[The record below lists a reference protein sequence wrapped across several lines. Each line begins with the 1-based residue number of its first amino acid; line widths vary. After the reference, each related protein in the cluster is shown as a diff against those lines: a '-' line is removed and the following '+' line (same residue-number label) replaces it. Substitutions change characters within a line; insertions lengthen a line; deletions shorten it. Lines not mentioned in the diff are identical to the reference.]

1 MKDKVW
7 VEEIMR
13 NFANVATRNCFKDGK
28 RLPERFIL
36 YRLKNIINDF
46 IFSSKEYNRLILM
59 PGIRGVGK
67 TTVLSQLYLYLIEDL
82 KIPQERVIFL
92 SVDSLVKVMN
102 SSIYDFLQSYEKSI
116 LLKYLSEIEEP
127 IFLLLDEVHYDEK
140 WSFVLKMIYDTAPKV
155 FVVATGSSALSLMS
169 TADLARRATVEEL
182 FPLNFSEYLMLE
194 KGEIKSYSK
203 LRSFVLDL
211 IFNPS
216 LIDNLRNDEEI
227 RKEYSSFVVLADEIR
242 VRRFLKYG
250 GFPFSPFYDERDIV
264 LRVKS
269 VLDKIIEEDIRKLGN
284 FKSET
289 LEKLWRFLILIT
301 SSPEISIHSLSNQ
314 IGLSKTVVS
323 QILRVLENSSLLF
336 SLKPLGGEEKIAKK
350 AWRYYFLT
358 PTIRSSIKQYLGT
371 FKEED
376 FGILFEEY
384 VASIF
389 FRIGR
394 TKTPISLFFDAEK
407 GGADLIIKT
416 PVGKPIP
423 VEVKFGDKSEKQ
435 VLKSMKKF
443 NSPYGIVI
451 GNFELKF
458 EGNILYMPRNLFL
471 VL

>member
-1 MKDKVW
+1 MKDRVW

-13 NFANVATRNCFKDGK
+13 NFANVATKSCFKDGK

-46 IFSSKEYNRLILM
+46 ISSSKEYNRLILM

-67 TTVLSQLYLYLIEDL
+67 TTVLSQLYLYLIEEL
-82 KIPQERVIFL
+82 KIPRERVIFL

-140 WSFVLKMIYDTAPKV
+140 WPFVLKMIYDTAPKV

-169 TADLARRATVEEL
+169 TADLARRATVEEI

-227 RKEYSSFVVLADEIR
+227 RKEYSSFIVLADEIR

-384 VASIF
+384 VASAF

-416 PVGKPIP
+416 PVSKPIP
-423 VEVKFGDKSEKQ
+423 VEVKLGDKSEKQ

-443 NSPYGIVI
+443 NSPHGIVI
-451 GNFELKF
+451 GDFEVKF
-458 EGNILYMPRNLFL
+458 ENNILYLPRNLFL

>member
-140 WSFVLKMIYDTAPKV
+140 WPFVLKMIYDTAPKV

-216 LIDNLRNDEEI
+216 LIDNLRHDEEI

-458 EGNILYMPRNLFL
+458 EDNILYMPRNLFL

>member
-140 WSFVLKMIYDTAPKV
+140 WPFVLKMIYDTAPKV

-458 EGNILYMPRNLFL
+458 EDNILYMPRNLFL

>member
-1 MKDKVW
+1 MKDRVW

-13 NFANVATRNCFKDGK
+13 NFANVATKNCFKDGK

-46 IFSSKEYNRLILM
+46 ISSSKEYNRLILM

-67 TTVLSQLYLYLIEDL
+67 TTVLSQLYLYLIEEL
-82 KIPQERVIFL
+82 KISRERVIFL

-140 WSFVLKMIYDTAPKV
+140 WPFVLKMIYDTAPKV

-169 TADLARRATVEEL
+169 TADLARRATVEEI

-227 RKEYSSFVVLADEIR
+227 RKEYSSFIVLADEIR

-384 VASIF
+384 VASAF

-416 PVGKPIP
+416 PVRKPIP
-423 VEVKFGDKSEKQ
+423 VEVKLGDKSEKQ

-443 NSPYGIVI
+443 NSSHGIVI
-451 GNFELKF
+451 GDFEVKF
-458 EGNILYMPRNLFL
+458 ENNILYIPINLFL

>member
-13 NFANVATRNCFKDGK
+13 NFASVATRNCFKDGK

-140 WSFVLKMIYDTAPKV
+140 WPFVLKMIYDTAPKV

-216 LIDNLRNDEEI
+216 LIDNLRHDEEI

>member
-1 MKDKVW
+1 MKDEVW

-13 NFANVATRNCFKDGK
+13 NFANVAIQNCFKDGK

-36 YRLKNIINDF
+36 YRLKNIISDF
-46 IFSSKEYNRLILM
+46 ISSSKEYNRLILM

-92 SVDSLVKVMN
+92 SADSLVKVMN

-116 LLKYLSEIEEP
+116 LLKYLSEIKEP

-140 WSFVLKMIYDTAPKV
+140 WPFVLKMIYDTAPKV

-323 QILRVLENSSLLF
+323 QVLRVLENSSLLF

-384 VASIF
+384 VASTF

-407 GGADLIIKT
+407 GGADLIVKT
-416 PVGKPIP
+416 LVGKPIP

-451 GNFELKF
+451 GGFELKF
-458 EGNILYMPRNLFL
+458 EDKILYLPRNLFL

>member
-1 MKDKVW
+1 MKDRVW

-13 NFANVATRNCFKDGK
+13 NFANVATKNCFKDGK

-46 IFSSKEYNRLILM
+46 ISSSKEYNRLILM

-67 TTVLSQLYLYLIEDL
+67 TTVLSQLYLYLIEEL
-82 KIPQERVIFL
+82 KIPRERVIFL

-140 WSFVLKMIYDTAPKV
+140 WPFVLKMIYDTAPKV

-169 TADLARRATVEEL
+169 TADLARRATVEEI

-227 RKEYSSFVVLADEIR
+227 RKEYSSFIVLADEIR

-384 VASIF
+384 VASAF

-416 PVGKPIP
+416 PVSKPIP
-423 VEVKFGDKSEKQ
+423 VEVKLGDKSEKQ

-451 GNFELKF
+451 GDFEVKF
-458 EGNILYMPRNLFL
+458 ENNILYLPRNLFL

>member
-13 NFANVATRNCFKDGK
+13 NFANVAIQNCFKDGK

-46 IFSSKEYNRLILM
+46 ISSSKEYNRLILM

-102 SSIYDFLQSYEKSI
+102 SSIYDFLQSYENSI
-116 LLKYLSEIEEP
+116 LLKYLSEIKEP

-140 WSFVLKMIYDTAPKV
+140 WPFVLKMIYDTAPKV
-155 FVVATGSSALSLMS
+155 FVVATGSSTLSLMS
-169 TADLARRATVEEL
+169 TADLARRATIEEL

-269 VLDKIIEEDIRKLGN
+269 VLDKIIEEDIRKLSN

-384 VASIF
+384 VASTF

-407 GGADLIIKT
+407 RGADLIIKT
-416 PVGKPIP
+416 PVSKPIP

-451 GNFELKF
+451 GDFELKF
-458 EGNILYMPRNLFL
+458 EDNILYMPRNLFL

>member
-13 NFANVATRNCFKDGK
+13 NFANVAIQNCFKDGK

-36 YRLKNIINDF
+36 YRVKNIINDF
-46 IFSSKEYNRLILM
+46 ISSSKEYNRLILM

-92 SVDSLVKVMN
+92 STDSLVKVMN

-116 LLKYLSEIEEP
+116 LLKYLSEIKEP

-140 WSFVLKMIYDTAPKV
+140 WPFVLKMIYDTAPKV
-155 FVVATGSSALSLMS
+155 FVVTTGSSALSLMS

-242 VRRFLKYG
+242 VRRFLKHG

-269 VLDKIIEEDIRKLGN
+269 VLEKVIEEDIRKLGN

-301 SSPEISIHSLSNQ
+301 SSPEISIRSLSNQ
-314 IGLSKTVVS
+314 IGLSMLVVS
-323 QILRVLENSSLLF
+323 QVLRVLESSSLLF

-376 FGILFEEY
+376 FGVLFEEY
-384 VASIF
+384 VASTF

-407 GGADLIIKT
+407 GGADLIVKT

-423 VEVKFGDKSEKQ
+423 VEVK
-435 VLKSMKKF
+435 VW
-443 NSPYGIVI
+443 
-451 GNFELKF
+451 
-458 EGNILYMPRNLFL
+458 R
-471 VL
+471 

>member
-1 MKDKVW
+1 MKDRVW

-13 NFANVATRNCFKDGK
+13 NFANVATKNCFKDGK

-46 IFSSKEYNRLILM
+46 ISSSKEYNRLILM

-67 TTVLSQLYLYLIEDL
+67 TTVLSQLYLYLIEEL
-82 KIPQERVIFL
+82 KIPRERVIFL

-140 WSFVLKMIYDTAPKV
+140 WPFVLKMIYDTAPKV

-169 TADLARRATVEEL
+169 TADLARRATIEEL

-216 LIDNLRNDEEI
+216 LIDNLRNDDEI
-227 RKEYSSFVVLADEIR
+227 RKEYSSFIVLADEIR

-384 VASIF
+384 VASAF

-416 PVGKPIP
+416 PVSKPIP
-423 VEVKFGDKSEKQ
+423 VEVKLGDKSEKQ

-443 NSPYGIVI
+443 NSSHGIVI
-451 GNFELKF
+451 GDFEVKF
-458 EGNILYMPRNLFL
+458 ENNILYLPRNLFL